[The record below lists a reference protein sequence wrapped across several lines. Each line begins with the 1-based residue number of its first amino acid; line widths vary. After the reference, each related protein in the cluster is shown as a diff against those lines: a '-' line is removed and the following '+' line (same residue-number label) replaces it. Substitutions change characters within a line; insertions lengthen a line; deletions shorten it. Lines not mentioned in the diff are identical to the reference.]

1 VNLGHKMLNVDK
13 GKACRLRYRRAK
25 RLQDGLQ
32 FCKAG
37 NCLPLLALVRDG
49 LMGLQFAGSLSFAQ
63 VSLLFLRLG
72 LGLFDVLI

>member
-1 VNLGHKMLNVDK
+1 MNLGHKFLNIDK
-13 GKACRLRYRRAK
+13 GKAYRRRYRRAK
-25 RLQDGLQ
+25 RLKAGLQ

-37 NCLPLLALVRDG
+37 NCLPLLALGRDG

-72 LGLFDVLI
+72 PGLFDVWI